1 MPGMAQT
8 TWIVVADG
16 ARGRVFSTDAR
27 DDEIDDALPYEF
39 VGSRQP
45 TRERVTDRA
54 GQTLERHGPGGHA
67 KSKSQ
72 DAKEHDQENLARE
85 IADAMRSGRTD
96 HRFDNLVLIAPPA
109 FLGRLRTA
117 LDGPTAK
124 LVTATHAKDLSGL
137 PPHDLRARLREL
149 LS

>member
-1 MPGMAQT
+1 MALT

-16 ARGRVFSTDAR
+16 ARGRVFSADTR
-27 DDEIDDALPYEF
+27 DKKIDSALPYEF

-67 KSKSQ
+67 KSKAQ
-72 DAKEHDQENLARE
+72 DAKERDQDNLARE
-85 IADAMRSGRTD
+85 IADAMRSARTD
-96 HRFDNLVLIAPPA
+96 RRFDNLVLVAPPA

-117 LDGPTAK
+117 LDAPTAK
-124 LVTATHAKDLSGL
+124 LVTATHAKDLSHL
-137 PPHDLRARLREL
+137 PAHDLRQRLREL
-149 LS
+149 LA